1 MTLAMKQDIAF
12 NPVNVGVFS
21 ADTVVFNPQ
30 LIAHLIKQLGR
41 FSCGVFIRKIRVYH
55 NSTSSKNKALQGRC
69 QIVHLEGAFSGA
81 F

>member
-1 MTLAMKQDIAF
+1 LF
-12 NPVNVGVFS
+12 C
-21 ADTVVFNPQ
+21 
-30 LIAHLIKQLGR
+30 
-41 FSCGVFIRKIRVYH
+41 CGVFIRKIRVYH